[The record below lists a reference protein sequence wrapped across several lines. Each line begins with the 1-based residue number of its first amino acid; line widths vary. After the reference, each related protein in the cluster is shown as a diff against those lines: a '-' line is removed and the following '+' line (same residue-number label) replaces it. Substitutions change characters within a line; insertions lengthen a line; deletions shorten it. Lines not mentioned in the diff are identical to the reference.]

1 MHRPLTHG
9 PTGRALLRFA
19 MPLWG
24 GYILQSLNTSVNAF
38 WIGRHLGEAALSAAV
53 HANNLLFLLIALVFG
68 ISQAT
73 NLLVAQA
80 VGAGQWRLARRTTG
94 TSASLFLAASLLMAA
109 LSWPLAAPLLRGMG
123 ADPATAA
130 LALDYLRVLLL
141 ALPPMLL
148 LIFVAAV
155 LRGTGDSRTPFIA
168 LLAVAAGDAALNPLL
183 IFGAG
188 PIPAWGIA
196 GSALATLVANSL
208 GLLGLL
214 TWLRW
219 RRVPLWIGW
228 RQRHYLRPAPA
239 LVRCLVTKGLP
250 MGLQMLVVSLSLVLM
265 LSLVNAHG
273 AQTSAAYSAALQL
286 WTYVQ
291 MPAIAV
297 ASACTTMAAQSIG
310 AGQWARVAHT
320 ARAGVA
326 CHLLLTGV
334 CIALAL
340 TFERQIL
347 ALFLPEGST
356 ALEPALHINR
366 VVLGSFA
373 LLGISNVL
381 AGVVRSTGAV
391 LVPLAILAAALW
403 GVRLPLAWGL
413 QPLWG
418 LNALWWSFPLSAVM
432 SLLMLL
438 TYYRWGG
445 WRKAR
450 LLNNGY
456 LPS

>member
-1 MHRPLTHG
+1 M
-9 PTGRALLRFA
+9 
-19 MPLWG
+19 
-24 GYILQSLNTSVNAF
+24 
-38 WIGRHLGEAALSAAV
+38 
-53 HANNLLFLLIALVFG
+53 
-68 ISQAT
+68 
-73 NLLVAQA
+73 
-80 VGAGQWRLARRTTG
+80 
-94 TSASLFLAASLLMAA
+94 
-109 LSWPLAAPLLRGMG
+109 
-123 ADPATAA
+123 
-130 LALDYLRVLLL
+130 
-141 ALPPMLL
+141 
-148 LIFVAAV
+148 
-155 LRGTGDSRTPFIA
+155 
-168 LLAVAAGDAALNPLL
+168 L

-340 TFERQIL
+340 AFERQIL

-373 LLGISNVL
+373 LLGVSNVL

-445 WRKAR
+445 WRQAR